1 MTAKSALSPYQSY
14 IVRSPDPGYKGM
26 SARQEFLNGRANVYG
41 LAKDATPV
49 EITAREQ
56 ELAWF
61 LNAGYTVTEAQL
73 LQPKA
78 D

>member
-1 MTAKSALSPYQSY
+1 VTAKTAFSPFQSY
-14 IVRSPDPGYKGM
+14 IVKSPDPAYKGM
-26 SARQEFLNGRANVYG
+26 SARQEFLNGRANIYA
-41 LAKDATPV
+41 LAKDATPEEV
-49 EITAREQ
+49 AAREQ

-78 D
+78 E